1 LFRRYFLFFI
11 LLISIIV
18 RGYSFRDLDWF
29 KYESEHFV
37 YIYHNEVAGSVSQIE
52 EIAENTFHSLSE
64 LFGNPFKD
72 KISILIG
79 GYEDRSNGL
88 ANPILESIY
97 IMTIGLDYPY
107 RNDGFWLEEVITHEL
122 SHLFQMTATTQV
134 GNFLRNYFS
143 RLYLPNALQPM
154 WFTEGFAQLGS
165 ELIGDLYEY
174 DYRRL
179 PFLWDQL
186 DREDPF
192 LEETVISGHSGI
204 GGEAYY
210 NYGYAFLTFLY
221 ETYGFESIQELVRI
235 KSGILGFAGV
245 EVAFRTVYEKSY
257 DELKAEFIDI
267 QTRRWMEVESPSIS
281 RFSQKIGEFV
291 SHFRPK
297 NYSGGL
303 YYLSYDREMRCYSL
317 YREGAEILNSTME
330 ILDFSVFENEI
341 ALLVF
346 EREVSETRLYF
357 FREGKLERTKHSH
370 LLGIDFIG
378 KDRLVVLK
386 NNFGI
391 LSVEILSLRNERIT
405 PIFEASAGAEIQ
417 IDNLRASLDGT
428 LVAFR
433 VNILGSKCLALYSS
447 VDDSLSFYELT
458 KDFSIGSWTADGLLI
473 SIQNGIGSSIYL
485 LTQGGKMSGLASFAR
500 YVREPASTRDGF
512 VAAGQ
517 FQGNKLLQASEVK
530 PASFELDSIEV
541 NSRSS
546 ESAEGT
552 KYDGF
557 ADWKFIS
564 PIPYKGLS
572 VIFSDLTFH
581 NKLIVGGSFNFETMQ
596 PGLHIELLS
605 EDYAPV
611 DFALSIAFSDLR
623 PEASLDAYRQYKI
636 DPKLSFG
643 WRARFEYPLRLSGS
657 VNAILK
663 DSSALYGGQ
672 ASLETLINIRD
683 TQTATSNLVDVGIN
697 VDFDWK
703 KDGFTIDSTI
713 FSRVTFGADPSV
725 VPVEMW
731 DFRDTSNIVV
741 GLSVSSDY
749 AVSRRGINFLNLVH
763 LSEEGMGAKIDLLIG
778 SRFSWRLVIYK
789 FETAYLYAAY
799 PLAIRMGVMLEN
811 MRLLPYFD
819 FRLLY

>member
-1 LFRRYFLFFI
+1 MLRRYILFFA
-11 LLISIIV
+11 LLISVIV
-18 RGYSFRDLDWF
+18 SGYSFRDLDWL
-29 KYESEHFV
+29 KHESEHFV

-52 EIAENTFHSLSE
+52 EIAENTFLGLSE
-64 LFGNPFKD
+64 LFGNPFRD

-88 ANPILESIY
+88 ANPIMESIY

-122 SHLFQMTATTQV
+122 THLFQMTATAPV

-192 LEETVISGHSGI
+192 LEETVVSGHSGI

-235 KSGILGFAGV
+235 KSGLLGFAGV
-245 EVAFRTVYEKSY
+245 EAAFRMVYEKSY
-257 DELKAEFIDI
+257 EELKAEFIEI
-267 QTRRWMEVESPSIS
+267 QTRRWMEVETPTIN
-281 RFSQKIGEFV
+281 RFSQKIEEFV

-297 NYSGGL
+297 TYSGEL
-303 YYLSYDREMRCYSL
+303 YYLAYDREMRCYSL
-317 YREGAEILNSTME
+317 YREETEILNTTME
-330 ILDFSVFENEI
+330 IVDFSVFENEI

-346 EREVSETRLYF
+346 ESEVSETRLYF
-357 FREGKLERTKHSH
+357 FREGRLERTKHAH
-370 LLGIDFIG
+370 LLGIDFLG

-391 LSVEILSLRNERIT
+391 PSVEILSLRNERIT
-405 PIFEASAGAEIQ
+405 PIFESSAGAEIQ

-433 VNILGSKCLALYSS
+433 VNVQGSKHLALYSS
-447 VDDSLSFYELT
+447 IDESLSFYAVA
-458 KDFSIGSWTADGLLI
+458 KDFSIGSWTAEGFLI
-473 SIQNGIGSSIYL
+473 SVQNGIGSSIYL
-485 LTQGGKMSGLASFAR
+485 LTPGGKMSGQASFTR
-500 YVREPASTRDGF
+500 YVREPARTRDGF

-517 FQGNKLLQASEVK
+517 LQGNKLLQASEAK
-530 PASFELDSIEV
+530 PVDFELDA
-541 NSRSS
+541 S
-546 ESAEGT
+546 EIDFRAAGPVEGT

-557 ADWKFIS
+557 ANWKFIS

-572 VIFSDLTFH
+572 VLFTDLTFH
-581 NKLIVGGSFNFETMQ
+581 NELIAGGSFDFETMQ
-596 PGLHIELLS
+596 PGLHMELLS
-605 EDYAPV
+605 KDYAPV
-611 DFALSIAFSDLR
+611 DFALSVAFSDLR
-623 PEASLDAYRQYKI
+623 PEASLDAYRQYRI
-636 DPKLSFG
+636 NPKLSFG
-643 WRARFEYPLRLSGS
+643 WRARFEYPLRVSGS
-657 VNAILK
+657 VNAILQ

-703 KDGFTIDSTI
+703 KGGFTIDSTI
-713 FSRVTFGADPSV
+713 FSRVTFGVDPSL
-725 VPVEMW
+725 VPVELW

-741 GLSVSSDY
+741 GLSVSTDY
-749 AVSRRGINFLNLVH
+749 AVSRRGINFLNLAH
-763 LSEEGMGAKIDLLIG
+763 LSEEGIGARIDMLIG
-778 SRFSWRLVIYK
+778 NAFSWRLAIYK

-799 PLAIRMGVMLEN
+799 PLAIRMGVMLQN

>member
-1 LFRRYFLFFI
+1 LFRRHILFSI
-11 LLISIIV
+11 LLFSVIV
-18 RGYSFRDLDWF
+18 SGYSFRDLDWL
-29 KYESEHFV
+29 KHESEHFV
-37 YIYHNEVAGSVSQIE
+37 YIYHDEVAGSISRIE
-52 EIAENTFHSLSE
+52 EIAENTFLGLTE
-64 LFGNPFKD
+64 LFGNPFRG

-88 ANPILESIY
+88 ANPIMESIY

-122 SHLFQMTATTQV
+122 SHLFQMTATTPV

-186 DREDPF
+186 DKEDSF
-192 LEETVISGHSGI
+192 LEETVVSGYSGI

-221 ETYGFESIQELVRI
+221 ETYGFESVQELIKV

-245 EVAFRTVYEKSY
+245 EVAFRMVYEKSY
-257 DELKAEFIDI
+257 EELKAEFIEI
-267 QTRRWMEVESPSIS
+267 QTHRWMEVVEPTIN

-297 NYSGGL
+297 TYSGGL
-303 YYLSYDREMRCYSL
+303 YYLAYDREMRCYSL

-357 FREGKLERTKHSH
+357 FREGKLERTKHAH
-370 LLGIDFIG
+370 LLGIDFLG

-391 LSVEILSLRNERIT
+391 PSVEILSLRNERIT
-405 PIFEASAGAEIQ
+405 PIFESSAGAEMQ

-433 VNILGSKCLALYSS
+433 INILGSKYLALYSS
-447 VDDSLSFYELT
+447 IDENLNLFEVTE
-458 KDFSIGSWTADGLLI
+458 DFSIGSWTADGFLV
-473 SIQNGIGSSIYL
+473 SIQNGVGSSIYL
-485 LTQGGKMSGLASFAR
+485 LTPGGKMSGQASFAR
-500 YVREPASTRDGF
+500 YVREPARTKDGL

-517 FQGNKLLQASEVK
+517 FHGNKLLQASDAK
-530 PASFELDSIEV
+530 PADFELDAIEIDFH
-541 NSRSS
+541 
-546 ESAEGT
+546 SAEPVEGT

-557 ADWKFIS
+557 ANWKFIS

-572 VIFSDLTFH
+572 VLFTDLTFH
-581 NKLIVGGSFNFETMQ
+581 NKLITGGSFNFETMQ
-596 PGLHIELLS
+596 PGLHIELIS
-605 EDYAPV
+605 EDYTPV
-611 DFALSIAFSDLR
+611 DFALSVAFSDLR
-623 PEASLDAYRQYKI
+623 PQASLDAYRQYRI
-636 DPKLSFG
+636 NPKLSFG
-643 WRARFEYPLRLSGS
+643 WRTRFEYPLRVSGS
-657 VNAILK
+657 VNAILQ

-683 TQTATSNLVDVGIN
+683 TQTATSNLVDVSIN

-703 KDGFTIDSTI
+703 KGGFTIDSTI

-731 DFRDTSNIVV
+731 NFRDTSNIVV
-741 GLSVSSDY
+741 GLSVSSEY
-749 AVSRRGINFLNLVH
+749 AVSRRGINLLNLVH
-763 LSEEGMGAKIDLLIG
+763 LSEEGVGARVDLLIG
-778 SRFSWRLVIYK
+778 SRFSWRLALYK

-799 PLAIRMGVMLEN
+799 PLAIKIGVMLQN
-811 MRLLPYFD
+811 MKPLPYFE